1 MTLQLENIVIATE
14 GKTVITDV
22 SLSVNPGEL
31 HMLMG
36 PNGSGKSTLLNGI
49 LSHPKYALTGGRIML
64 DGEDIT
70 GLPTEEKARKG
81 FFLSMQYVPEIPGV
95 TLLNFLHR
103 AHRARGGEEVSVLE
117 YFKALEARAQ
127 EIGIE
132 SSFLRR
138 QVGSGLSGG
147 EKKQAELL
155 QMLAIKPKYAL
166 LDEIDSGVDVDARK
180 RINAGIMK
188 ARSEGTGILFVTHYA
203 SILKELT
210 PDHVSVIQEGKI
222 VATGGPE
229 LAERI
234 AAEGFE
240 HIS

>member
-1 MTLQLENIVIATE
+1 
-14 GKTVITDV
+14 
-22 SLSVNPGEL
+22 
-31 HMLMG
+31 MG
-36 PNGSGKSTLLNGI
+36 PNGSGKSSLLNGI
-49 LSHPKYALTGGRIML
+49 LSHPKYALTSGRVML

-81 FFLSMQYVPEIPGV
+81 VFLSMQYVPEIPGV

-103 AHRARGGEEVSVLE
+103 AHRARGVEEMSVLE
-117 YFKALEARAQ
+117 YFKALEARAK
-127 EIGIE
+127 EVGID

-155 QMLAIKPKYAL
+155 QMLAIKPKFAL
-166 LDEIDSGVDVDARK
+166 LDEIDSGVDIDARK

-188 ARSEGTGILFVTHYA
+188 AREEGTGILFVTHYA
-203 SILKELT
+203 SILKELS
-210 PDHVSVIQEGKI
+210 PDRVTIMRDGKV
-222 VATGGPE
+222 VASGGAE
-229 LAERI
+229 LAEKI

-240 HIS
+240 NI